1 MLQTVEEAMEKA
13 QALETAFSMGMDL
26 SVYSMMPGYLQNMNG
41 GMIPART
48 NLAIEGITA
57 ALSQM
62 RTETKLTNPIPNNN
76 NNNNQNRNN
85 SGCYVCGRTGH
96 IAKNCRQRNNQQNNN
111 NCNNNG
117 RDLRNVDCYNCGRKG
132 HQVAGG
138 KVENHEFSLQAVL
151 RETKEETAL
160 DIKKDECV
168 FLFNDPAFNC
178 DVYLTKVP
186 DYQELQRTEPE
197 KQGAW
202 TITSFE

>member
-1 MLQTVEEAMEKA
+1 MVEQKI
-13 QALETAFSMGMDL
+13 S
-26 SVYSMMPGYLQNMNG
+26 
-41 GMIPART
+41 
-48 NLAIEGITA
+48 EGITA

-132 HQVAGG
+132 HVFRNC
-138 KVENHEFSLQAVL
+138 KLLQSNNNNSNNRINNGFQNNGRL
-151 RETKEETAL
+151 
-160 DIKKDECV
+160 
-168 FLFNDPAFNC
+168 N
-178 DVYLTKVP
+178 Y
-186 DYQELQRTEPE
+186 
-197 KQGAW
+197 
-202 TITSFE
+202 